1 MMESEEQNYTTE
13 MKNRDSKKYENL
25 HSDDSGG
32 QKSHPVSIYL
42 KFAKHMRH
50 HFSCG
55 SEMGYDFQFPNPRSR
70 KVFSQS
76 LVCPPLG
83 ADERVYY

>member
-25 HSDDSGG
+25 HSDSGG

-42 KFAKHMRH
+42 RH

-70 KVFSQS
+70 KVFSQN